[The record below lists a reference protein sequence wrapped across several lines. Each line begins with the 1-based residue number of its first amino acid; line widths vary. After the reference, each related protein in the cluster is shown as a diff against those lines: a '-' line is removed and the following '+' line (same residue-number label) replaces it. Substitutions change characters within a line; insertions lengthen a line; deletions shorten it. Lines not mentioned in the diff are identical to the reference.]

1 MHQLVL
7 EAIIIIFIIIF
18 VVVVVVWWLSRRLF
32 YCHFCLIGWRYAL
45 TRSNQLISCQSTRLL
60 STWCIV
66 GCLGH
71 YPLVVTHTDVMTTL

>member
-32 YCHFCLIGWRYAL
+32 CCHFLFNRVEIRLNQKQSIDCQL
-45 TRSNQLISCQSTRLL
+45 TRLFEVLGALL
-60 STWCIV
+60 GVWGIIPW
-66 GCLGH
+66 L
-71 YPLVVTHTDVMTTL
+71 